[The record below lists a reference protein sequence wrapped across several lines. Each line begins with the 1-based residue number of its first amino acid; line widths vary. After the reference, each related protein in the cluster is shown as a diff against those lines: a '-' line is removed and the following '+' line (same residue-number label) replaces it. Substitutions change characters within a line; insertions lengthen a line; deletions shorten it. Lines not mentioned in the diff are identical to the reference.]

1 MMVGGQQEASG
12 VLEDYLFERAWSMA
26 KRLGMQ
32 LTQVVAKEVEMPIE
46 EVRKVK
52 AQFVATIKELN

>member
-1 MMVGGQQEASG
+1 M
-12 VLEDYLFERAWSMA
+12 LEDYLYERAWSMA

-52 AQFVATIKELN
+52 AQFVAAIKELN

>member
-1 MMVGGQQEASG
+1 MMVGGQHEASG
-12 VLEDYLFERAWSMA
+12 VLEDYLYERAWSMA

-52 AQFVATIKELN
+52 AQFVAAIKELN